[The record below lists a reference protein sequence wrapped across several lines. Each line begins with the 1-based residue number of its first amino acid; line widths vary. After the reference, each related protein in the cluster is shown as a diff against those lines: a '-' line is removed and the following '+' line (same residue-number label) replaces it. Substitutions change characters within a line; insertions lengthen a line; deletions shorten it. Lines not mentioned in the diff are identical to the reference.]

1 MAHGSNLIKRISLG
15 GNVYEIHDEQSVH
28 TLADLENLGLDTKA
42 THYATCPTAADVV
55 TKIATIQNGT
65 FTLDT
70 GVKVSVKFA
79 DTNSAVSPTL
89 NINDTGDKEIYSQ
102 GTSLISKSG
111 WRANQVVDFVYDGS
125 HWHIVGL
132 SDTLS
137 WNSF

>member
-1 MAHGSNLIKRISLG
+1 MSA
-15 GNVYEIHDEQSVH
+15 IHTVNIDGINY
-28 TLADLENLGLDTKA
+28 DIKA

-70 GVKVSVKFA
+70 GVKVSVKFTN
-79 DTNSAVSPTL
+79 TNSAVSPTL

-102 GTSLISKSG
+102 GTSLISNGG

-132 SDTLS
+132 LDTLF